1 MSSTP
6 LRNMEKSYMS
16 NRGRFSRAVVS
27 VLTAFL
33 IAALATSTAVSANA
47 AQKKVASQAFPSVPA
62 NTKVSI
68 KIASYLPVLGA
79 AAISTLNGFITG
91 FEKVHPNITVTLE
104 PEASTAA
111 GAISGQ
117 VQQDAIA
124 GQVPDVVQIPFG
136 EMLNL
141 VHSFNGVNLT
151 TVVGPTS
158 LAAEWGGAN
167 PYAPAITKLG
177 EIDGNVYAIP
187 WTLSTPLL
195 FYNADLFK
203 AAGLDPA
210 TPPTTWAQVN
220 RYASALK
227 KLPGVSGIVDAC
239 IGAASS
245 GLDWCLQSMIFSAS
259 GTVMNAKRTAPTFNN
274 PQLLTAMK
282 ALQSLGKSDAI
293 DNLTTA
299 QAIQAW
305 GAGKLGMILNTS
317 ALQSSLIKANGGH
330 FEMRVANEP
339 GFGHDI
345 SVPTNSGSGLVILS
359 KNKLKQEAAWSL
371 IQYLTS
377 AASMTT
383 VTENIGYAPLR
394 PSIVNLPQYLKG
406 WATAQPYLAP
416 AMDQLSRV
424 KQWQAYPG
432 PNYAALSG
440 ILVNAATA
448 ITFQGAD
455 PKSTM
460 DDAQSQAVGLMK

>member
-1 MSSTP
+1 MS
-6 LRNMEKSYMS
+6 KK
-16 NRGRFSRAVVS
+16 GRISRAVAS
-27 VLTAFL
+27 VLTALL
-33 IAALATSTAVSANA
+33 ITGLATNATVTADA
-47 AQKKVASQAFPSVPA
+47 AQKVVTGAAFPSVPA

-68 KIASYLPVLGA
+68 KLASYLPVLGA
-79 AAISTLNGFITG
+79 QATNTLNGFIAG
-91 FEKVHPNITVTLE
+91 FEKTHPNITVTLE
-104 PEASTAA
+104 PEASTAE

-151 TVVGPTS
+151 KVIGATS
-158 LAAEWGGAN
+158 LAAEWGGPN

-177 EIDGNVYAIP
+177 LINGNVYAIP

-210 TPPTTWAQVN
+210 NPPTTWPQVN
-220 RYASALK
+220 RYAQAIK
-227 KLPGVSGIVDAC
+227 KVPGASGIVDAC
-239 IGAASS
+239 IGAAS
-245 GLDWCLQSMIFSAS
+245 GGIDWCLQSMIFSAS
-259 GTVMNAKRTAPTFNN
+259 GTVMNPKRTATTFDN
-274 PQLLTAMK
+274 PQLITAMK
-282 ALQSLGKSDAI
+282 ALQSLGASGAI

-317 ALQSSLIKANGGH
+317 ALQASLIRANGGH
-330 FEMRVANEP
+330 FQMMVANEP
-339 GFGHDI
+339 GFGHAI

-359 KNKLKQEAAWSL
+359 KNKVKQQAAWML

-377 AASMTT
+377 AASMTS

-394 PSIVNLPQYLKG
+394 PSIVELPQYLKS
-406 WATAQPYLAP
+406 WAAAQPFLAP
-416 AMDQLSRV
+416 AMDQLSRIQ
-424 KQWQAYPG
+424 QWQAYPG
-432 PNYAALSG
+432 PNYATLSG

-455 PKSTM
+455 PQSTM
-460 DDAQSQAVGLMK
+460 VAAQAQAAGLIK

>member
-1 MSSTP
+1 MT
-6 LRNMEKSYMS
+6 K
-16 NRGRFSRAVVS
+16 RGRLSRAVAA
-27 VLTAFL
+27 VLAGLLVAGLASSATGTA
-33 IAALATSTAVSANA
+33 AA
-47 AQKKVASQAFPSVPA
+47 AQKKTADAAFPSVPA

-68 KIASYLPVLGA
+68 KLASYLPVLGA
-79 AAISTLNGFITG
+79 VAINTLNGFIAG
-91 FEKVHPNITVTLE
+91 FEKAHPNITVTLE
-104 PEASTAA
+104 PEASTAE

-141 VHSFNGVNLT
+141 VHSFNGINLT
-151 TVVGPTS
+151 KVVGSTS

-177 EIDGNVYAIP
+177 VIDGNVYAIP

-210 TPPTTWAQVN
+210 TPPTTWPQVN
-220 RYASALK
+220 RYAQAIK
-227 KLPGVSGIVDAC
+227 KVHNSTGIVDGC

-245 GLDWCLQSMIFSAS
+245 GIDWCLQSMIFSAS
-259 GTVMNAKRTAPTFNN
+259 GTVMNPKRTAPTFNN
-274 PQLLTAMK
+274 PQLITAMK
-282 ALQSLGKSDAI
+282 GLQSLGASGAI

-305 GAGKLGMILNTS
+305 GAGKLGMFLSTS
-317 ALQSSLIKANGGH
+317 AMQGSLIRANGGH
-330 FEMRVANEP
+330 FQMMVANEP
-339 GFGHDI
+339 GFGHTI

-359 KNKLKQEAAWSL
+359 KDKLKQQAAWSL

-377 AASMTT
+377 AESMTS

-394 PSIVNLPQYLKG
+394 PSIVNLPQYLKT
-406 WATAQPYLAP
+406 WAAAQPFLAP
-416 AMDQLSRV
+416 AMDQLSRIQ
-424 KQWQAYPG
+424 QWQAYPG

-455 PKSTM
+455 PQSTM
-460 DDAQSQAVGLMK
+460 DAAQSQAVGLMK